1 MKNTLPHKNGSSEQ
15 QIQCSN
21 MVYIYLYIYHHLYKG
36 SEFMDGDVL
45 NNFFKLI
52 VDNFN
57 EIGIEFGE
65 FIVDIYLEILLK
77 PNLSDN
83 MIKLIVWVVGEIGS

>member
-1 MKNTLPHKNGSSEQ
+1 
-15 QIQCSN
+15 
-21 MVYIYLYIYHHLYKG
+21 
-36 SEFMDGDVL
+36 MDGDVL